1 MRILL
6 TGGSGFIG
14 KELLKHL
21 TTHQIVLLTRNVDNT
36 KRLIKHADLGNVR
49 YITTLDDFHDLND
62 FDAVI
67 NLAGEPIADKRWT
80 RAQKKRI
87 CQSRWSLT
95 EKLVELMH
103 ASTQPPGVF
112 ISGSAV
118 GYYGDQQQHPFD
130 ESLHVHNNG
139 FPHQVCAEW
148 EAIAKRARS
157 DDTRV
162 CLLRTGLVLGH
173 DGGALAKMLLPYKLG
188 LGGPIG
194 NGKQYWPWIH
204 ILDMVRGIVY
214 LLETTHAHGAF
225 NFCAPHPVTNRH
237 FSGTLAKTLRRP
249 HLLFTPKWA
258 LKLAMGE
265 SSMLLFDSVR
275 AKPKRLTELGF
286 QFSYSRLEPALKNLL
301 QHED

>member
-21 TTHQIVLLTRNVDNT
+21 ATHQIVLLTRNVDNT

-95 EKLVELMH
+95 EQLVELMH

-265 SSMLLFDSVR
+265 SSVLLFDSVR

>member
-21 TTHQIVLLTRNVDNT
+21 ATHQIVLLTRNVDNT

-265 SSMLLFDSVR
+265 SSVLLFDSVR

>member
-21 TTHQIVLLTRNVDNT
+21 ATHQIVLLTRNVDNT

-49 YITTLDDFHDLND
+49 YMTTLDDFHDLND

-95 EKLVELMH
+95 EQLVELMH

-265 SSMLLFDSVR
+265 SSVLLFDSVR